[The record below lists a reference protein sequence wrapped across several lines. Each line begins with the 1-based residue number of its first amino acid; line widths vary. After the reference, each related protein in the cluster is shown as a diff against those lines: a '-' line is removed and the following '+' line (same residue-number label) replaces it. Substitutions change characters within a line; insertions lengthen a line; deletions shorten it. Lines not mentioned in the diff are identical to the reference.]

1 MSSGKRGRR
10 SSSTTV
16 SQTPPAKRALTQD
29 DIPVIVK
36 AVIDALPT
44 SVRSDIPSNETQ
56 STATDGDGTQISQSA
71 TVRRST
77 RSSTTRGRGSAATAG
92 ARATQT
98 RTASANTNNDDRG
111 GHQST
116 TEPGVEPSDDSG
128 RRSTATTASDA
139 AITTNND
146 DIRATDEQDISE

>member
-16 SQTPPAKRALTQD
+16 SQTPPAKRVLMQD

-44 SVRSDIPSNETQ
+44 SFRSDIPSNETQ
-56 STATDGDGTQISQSA
+56 STATDGDETQISQSA

-77 RSSTTRGRGSAATAG
+77 CSSTTQGRGTATA
-92 ARATQT
+92 RTTQT
-98 RTASANTNNDDRG
+98 RTASANTNNDDSG
-111 GHQST
+111 SHQST
-116 TEPGVEPSDDSG
+116 TEPVVEPSDNSG
-128 RRSTATTASDA
+128 HRSTATTASDA

-146 DIRATDEQDISE
+146 DIRATDEPDISE

>member
-16 SQTPPAKRALTQD
+16 SQTPPAKRVLTQD

-56 STATDGDGTQISQSA
+56 STATDGDETRISQSA

-77 RSSTTRGRGSAATAG
+77 RSSTTRGCGTATAC
-92 ARATQT
+92 ATQT
-98 RTASANTNNDDRG
+98 HTASANTNNDDSG

-139 AITTNND
+139 AITTNNN